1 MSKTVSSI
9 VDELNKL
16 LRNAGEPCMTLT
28 WQGFYKLCDRER
40 LKQPLQNSIQ
50 EQASGRYQ
58 LIVAYGHNAVIVCH
72 DRNFAAAGRLESV
85 A

>member
-9 VDELNKL
+9 LDELNEL

-50 EQASGRYQ
+50 EQASVG
-58 LIVAYGHNAVIVCH
+58 I
-72 DRNFAAAGRLESV
+72 S
-85 A
+85 